1 MPLRRRAE
9 APIQSAPREHLFP
22 RTPDAVLEATTLEFD
37 LTPEEW
43 IAAMGA
49 HYDSVHA
56 MRGDVRRLQTITG
69 AVLGTVAVTGA
80 FLGLWLTAA
89 VWAAISL
96 AYINAIPGQIK
107 RQTRIQLSKT
117 ADEGVIEG
125 LFGTHRIELREEG
138 IADITDGYESL
149 IRWSS
154 VEGVEHADGLFI
166 IYTGPNS
173 FLPVPESAFGGSAE
187 LRAFSDT
194 FYTLRGLEAEA
205 ASGSVAPK
213 DEQQG
218 APALVGT

>member
-1 MPLRRRAE
+1 
-9 APIQSAPREHLFP
+9 
-22 RTPDAVLEATTLEFD
+22 VLEAITLEFD

-56 MRGDVRRLQTITG
+56 MRGDIRRLQSLTG
-69 AVLGTVAVTGA
+69 AVLGTVAVAGA
-80 FLGLWLTAA
+80 LLGLWLTAA
-89 VWAAISL
+89 VWAVISL
-96 AYINAIPGQIK
+96 AYVNAIPGQVK
-107 RQTRIQLSKT
+107 RQTRLQLSKT

-138 IADITDGYESL
+138 IADITEGYETL

-154 VEGVEHADGLFI
+154 VEGVEHTDGLFI

-173 FLPVPESAFGGSAE
+173 FIPVPESAFGGAAE

-194 FYTLRGLEAEA
+194 FYTLRGLDAEA
-205 ASGSVAPK
+205 ASESDDLP
-213 DEQQG
+213 DRQRR
-218 APALVGT
+218 APALLGV